1 MRLIATLWCLIPLFL
16 CGQFKVKTF
25 GDPAIPGNEPSISID
40 PNDADNI
47 WLAFNNNH
55 VYHSLNGGKQWLD
68 IQGKSTSRVLWRP
81 CDSRNIG
88 RRCVLSPLGKESK

>member
-1 MRLIATLWCLIPLFL
+1 MLWCLIPLFL

-55 VYHSLNGGKQWLD
+55 VYHSLNGGKQVV
-68 IQGKSTSRVLWRP
+68 S
-81 CDSRNIG
+81 
-88 RRCVLSPLGKESK
+88 VLSNFSGSSFSPFHLVLS